1 MRENAIEWVTGS
13 DRATVTFSQTK
24 YINRVMKIA
33 EDDPKSVTIIKMPE
47 ENGGYLLAD
56 IDLRRVSLTKKPK
69 ISEDMRQ
76 RMAEQL
82 KRNTE

>member
-33 EDDPKSVTIIKMPE
+33 EDDPESVKIIKMPD
-47 ENGGYLLAD
+47 ENDGYLLAD
-56 IDLRRVSLTKKPK
+56 IDVHRISLTKKPK
-69 ISEDMRQ
+69 ISEDTRK

-82 KRNTE
+82 KRNME

>member
-13 DRATVTFSQTK
+13 DRATVTLSQMK

-33 EDDPKSVTIIKMPE
+33 ESDPDSVTIIKMPE
-47 ENGGYLLAD
+47 ENDGYLLAD
-56 IDLRRVSLTKKPK
+56 IDVHRISLTKKPK
-69 ISEDMRQ
+69 ISDEARK

>member
-24 YINRVMKIA
+24 YINRVIKIA
-33 EDDPKSVTIIKMPE
+33 EDDPESVTIIKMPE

-56 IDLRRVSLTKKPK
+56 IDLRRVGLTKKPK
-69 ISEDMRQ
+69 ISEDMRR